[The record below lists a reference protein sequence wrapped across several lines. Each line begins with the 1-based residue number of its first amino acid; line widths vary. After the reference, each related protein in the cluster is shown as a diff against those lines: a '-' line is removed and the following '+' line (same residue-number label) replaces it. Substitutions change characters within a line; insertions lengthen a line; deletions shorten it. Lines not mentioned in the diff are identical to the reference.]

1 MVDLYNIYEAADELE
16 NENAWRNT
24 PYPLS
29 EKDYVKIIVHSIKKL
44 FVDINHPDY
53 YDQTLFTTDETDTLF
68 YDFDFNIL
76 QEEYIRIISNMRF
89 LNLVLSDLSGDGAV
103 SYTTNALSVTGAKEG
118 YKSIQQELDTLERER
133 IRVFHKMMARDEG

>member
-1 MVDLYNIYEAADELE
+1 MYNINEAAEELE

-24 PYPLS
+24 PYPLYQ
-29 EKDYVKIIVHSIKKL
+29 KDYIKIVVHSIKKL
-44 FVDINHPDY
+44 FVDINHPEY
-53 YDQTLFTTDETDTLF
+53 YDRTLFTTDEEDSLI
-68 YDFDFNIL
+68 YDFDFDIL
-76 QEEYIRIISNMRF
+76 QEEYIHILSNMSF